1 MIEYLNLEKF
11 LNKKAD
17 LYNFI
22 NPFFDEKYLRSHN
35 FFYILNA
42 LFIYRNYFDNL
53 YLKFDPNI
61 KLDMNQR
68 MAILSQN
75 KNTLIIAGAGS
86 GKTTTVAAKIKFM
99 VEILKI
105 DPNEILLLSYTNE
118 AVNEM
123 QKIICNC
130 FGIEVKILTF
140 HKFAILLTQN
150 KKEIVD
156 NGADIQF
163 VNKLKLSEKIRLF
176 SYLYLFY
183 DLKILDIFRKNS
195 KLINAVID
203 FSNDCNKRKYE
214 RLIYKRTF
222 RALLFK

>member
-22 NPFFDEKYLRSHN
+22 NPFFDEKYLQSHN

-42 LFIYRNYFDNL
+42 LFIYRNYLDNL

-123 QKIICNC
+123 QKIICNS

-156 NGADIQF
+156 TGSDIHF
-163 VNKLKLSEKIRLF
+163 MI
-176 SYLYLFY
+176 
-183 DLKILDIFRKNS
+183 
-195 KLINAVID
+195 
-203 FSNDCNKRKYE
+203 
-214 RLIYKRTF
+214 
-222 RALLFK
+222 

>member
-123 QKIICNC
+123 QKIICNS

-156 NGADIQF
+156 TGSDIQF

-183 DLKILDIFRKNS
+183 DLKILDIFRKKS
-195 KLINAVID
+195 KFINAVID
-203 FSNDCNKRKYE
+203 FGNDCNKRKYE

-222 RALLFK
+222 RALFFK

>member
-123 QKIICNC
+123 QKIICNS

-195 KLINAVID
+195 KFINAVID
-203 FSNDCNKRKYE
+203 FGNDCNKRKYE

>member
-123 QKIICNC
+123 QKIICNS

-156 NGADIQF
+156 TGSDIQF

-195 KLINAVID
+195 KFINAVID
-203 FSNDCNKRKYE
+203 FSKDCNKRKYE